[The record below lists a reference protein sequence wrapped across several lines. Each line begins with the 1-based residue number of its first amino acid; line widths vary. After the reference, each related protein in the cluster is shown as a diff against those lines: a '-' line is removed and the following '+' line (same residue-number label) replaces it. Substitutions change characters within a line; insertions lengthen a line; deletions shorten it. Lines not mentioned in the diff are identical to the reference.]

1 MPGQTNGHKTVSDDD
16 AFTREYRRLSLYSHL
31 PVYLATVGEKKPK
44 NKLIVD

>member
-31 PVYLATVGEKKPK
+31 PVYLATVCEKRNQK
-44 NKLIVD
+44 KLIVD